1 MFSKRANNVSPSV
14 TVELNAR
21 VAQMI
26 RDGIDIIKMNI
37 GEPDFNTPDNIK
49 DVAKRAIDNNFTRY
63 TPTPGIPDLIQVIIE
78 KLKKDNNL
86 EYASNEICVTT
97 GGSRVCMKPCSH
109 L

>member
-49 DVAKRAIDNNFTRY
+49 DVAQ
-63 TPTPGIPDLIQVIIE
+63 PG
-78 KLKKDNNL
+78 
-86 EYASNEICVTT
+86 
-97 GGSRVCMKPCSH
+97 
-109 L
+109 